1 MNKLFG
7 RKKKILLDNKED
19 KVAKHIPLRK
29 YTKGG
34 RTSCLIALISLV
46 LIIIDVII
54 TILMRGKAGI
64 YVWLIALFAFIVAA
78 AGFAV
83 GINSFKE
90 ENKFLRYTY
99 LGTIANAVIWLGLV
113 GMYLIF
119 V

>member
-1 MNKLFG
+1 MG
-7 RKKKILLDNKED
+7 
-19 KVAKHIPLRK
+19 
-29 YTKGG
+29 
-34 RTSCLIALISLV
+34 
-46 LIIIDVII
+46 
-54 TILMRGKAGI
+54 
-64 YVWLIALFAFIVAA
+64 LIALFAFIVAA

-90 ENKFLRYTY
+90 ENKFMRYTY